1 MGQPL
6 PTNLRARAREILE
19 QNARSA
25 VRAPEFGADNTW
37 LNVHGPLSSGRDLNG
52 KLLLLHF
59 WTSSSVHCQHVL
71 PDLAWLERKH
81 ANTPLVVVGIHSA
94 KFAHEREDESVRQ
107 AVLRENIE
115 HLVVVDREFEIWTR
129 FGVRAWPTLVLIS
142 PDGRILGQLPGEGQR
157 PVLDALIEAA
167 LELYGEQGALD
178 PRPLPLRSERAA
190 ELAQALRFPGK
201 VLADAASK
209 RLWIS
214 DSGHHRVVECD
225 LEGRFLRSF
234 GSGEAG
240 LLDGPAHEARL
251 NGPQGLAL
259 FRGALFV
266 ADTLNHALRRLDLE
280 SGEVSTLAGKG
291 ELGYEREH
299 ALPAASARL
308 NSPWDLLALENELLI
323 AMAGA
328 HQLWSYDFA
337 SAALR
342 PIAGDG
348 AEARKDGAARA
359 ASLAQPSG
367 LALWD
372 GRAIFADS
380 ESSSIRALEFESA
393 RVATLAGGSSD
404 PRNLFHFGDE
414 DGAGSGRRFQHPLG
428 VAVDTEQGRAVVY
441 VADTYNHKLKL
452 LDPETGS
459 VSAYAGDGAS
469 GWRDGECESARF
481 SAPGGLSLCGGTLF
495 VADTHNHAVRAVDLD
510 AHEVRTLSLATVPLP
525 SPPRA
530 AADLEVRELPTLA
543 GAFDHGARKVRLPAS
558 GGALELRLELQPGET
573 LAAGAPSQFRALRID
588 GLAAARQVAGA
599 LESAATRIELGV
611 AGPGSL
617 RVQALVYVASSAG
630 ECRLSS
636 HEWRID
642 VELDER
648 APARAIALV
657 CEARA

>member
-1 MGQPL
+1 M
-6 PTNLRARAREILE
+6 
-19 QNARSA
+19 
-25 VRAPEFGADNTW
+25 RAPAFGADHTW
-37 LNVHGPLSSGRDLNG
+37 LNVHGPLNSARDLSG

-59 WTSSSVHCQHVL
+59 WTSSSIHCQHVL
-71 PDLAWLERKH
+71 RDLAWLERKH
-81 ANTPLVVVGIHSA
+81 ADTPLVVVGIHSA
-94 KFAHEREDESVRQ
+94 KFPHERDDESVRQ

-115 HLVVVDREFEIWTR
+115 HLVVVDREFDIWTR
-129 FGVRAWPTLVLIS
+129 FGVRAWPTLVLVS

-157 PVLDALIEAA
+157 PVLDALVEAA
-167 LELYGEQGALD
+167 LELYGEQRALD

-201 VLADAASK
+201 VLADAESK

-214 DSGHHRVVECD
+214 DSGHNRVVECD
-225 LEGRFLRSF
+225 LDGRFLRSF

-240 LLDGPAHEARL
+240 FLDGPAHEARL

-291 ELGYEREH
+291 ELGYERER

-308 NSPWDLLALENELLI
+308 NSPWDVLALENELLI

-348 AEARKDGAARA
+348 AEARSDGAARV

-367 LALWD
+367 LARWD
-372 GRAIFADS
+372 ARVIFADS
-380 ESSSIRALEFESA
+380 ESSSIRELGLEPGAE
-393 RVATLAGGSSD
+393 RVTTLAGGSSD
-404 PRNLFHFGDE
+404 PRDLFHFGDE
-414 DGAGSGRRFQHPLG
+414 DGAGLGRRFQHPHG
-428 VAVDTEQGRAVVY
+428 VAVDPEQGRAVVF
-441 VADTYNHKLKL
+441 VADTYNQKLKL

-459 VSAYAGDGAS
+459 VSTYAGEGAS
-469 GWRDGECESARF
+469 GWRDGACESARF
-481 SAPGGLSLCGGTLF
+481 SAPGGLSLCGGTLY

-510 AHEVRTLSLATVPLP
+510 AHEVRTLRIDTIPLP
-525 SPPRA
+525 SAPRA
-530 AADLEVRELPTLA
+530 TADLEVRELPTVA
-543 GAFDHGARKVRLPAS
+543 GTFDHGARKVRLPAS
-558 GGALELRLELQPGET
+558 GGALELRLELQPGEA

-599 LESAATRIELGV
+599 LESDATRIELGV

-617 RVQALVYVASSAG
+617 RVQALVYVASNAG